1 MALSPETLVLGLIIA
16 GDKVAP
22 RRASVTFA
30 VGAIFGIAFAT
41 GIGLLIAHISGAEVT
56 TRHHSWPGFV
66 VRVFIAGALLSL
78 GVYKAVN
85 AFRGN
90 PIADVSE
97 PDHQPGKLR
106 SALTRHFPKLMRGI
120 DPATDLSGPARI
132 VRAGLAGFAVCG
144 LHPKVFPIAIAAGHQ
159 IVQIANPAS
168 RAAAI
173 AIFAA
178 ISVVPAVLPAVIE
191 MINPG
196 AVAGIKQS
204 YERIMAVHG
213 RWITA
218 VLLLGAGAFVA
229 HEAWRALPIQ

>member
-1 MALSPETLVLGLIIA
+1 MLGLIIA

-22 RRASVTFA
+22 RRASFA
-30 VGAIFGIAFAT
+30 FGVGAVLGITFAT
-41 GIGLLIAHISGAEVT
+41 GIGLWIAHISGTEAT
-56 TRHHSWPGFV
+56 TRHHSWPGFI
-66 VRVFIAGALLSL
+66 VRALIAGALLSL

-85 AFRGN
+85 ALRGN

-97 PDHQPGKLR
+97 PDHRPGKLR
-106 SALTRHFPKLMRGI
+106 TALTRRFPKVMRDM
-120 DPATDLSGPARI
+120 DPAADMSASGRVA
-132 VRAGLAGFAVCG
+132 RAGLAGFAVCG
-144 LHPKVFPIAIAAGHQ
+144 LHPKIFPIAIAAGHQ

-178 ISVVPAVLPAVIE
+178 ISVVPALLPAIIE

-196 AVAGIKQS
+196 AVVGIKRS

-229 HEAWRALPIQ
+229 HEAWRALPIR

>member
-1 MALSPETLVLGLIIA
+1 MLGLIIA

-22 RRASVTFA
+22 RRASFTFA
-30 VGAIFGIAFAT
+30 VGAILGIAFAT

-66 VRVFIAGALLSL
+66 VRVLIAGALLSL

-85 AFRGN
+85 ALRGN
-90 PIADVSE
+90 PIGDVSE
-97 PDHQPGKLR
+97 PDHRPGKLR
-106 SALTRHFPKLMRGI
+106 SALTRRFPKLMRGI
-120 DPATDLSGPARI
+120 DPAADLSAPARI

-178 ISVVPAVLPAVIE
+178 ISVVPAVPPAVIE

-196 AVAGIKQS
+196 AVAGIRQS
-204 YERIMAVHG
+204 YERIMKVHG

-229 HEAWRALPIQ
+229 HEAWRVIPIR